1 LVQRKIHPLG
11 VFHQIPEKGYLA
23 TSDLSEGDVFLLL
36 AQLHQGL
43 HLPLLFIIVQSC
55 HILARILLVQ
65 RELVYLD
72 ELLRLPD
79 APQPGFQLLVIVTE
93 DELLDHLRQLLLVIA
108 DHIENMPFLQ
118 VRQIKVMLLI
128 IIEYILLLLELDVS
142 LLLINSLRENSRPM
156 SIVAWR
162 DVPHV
167 FCERTF

>member
-1 LVQRKIHPLG
+1 MKGFIEQLLLLVQCEVHPLG
-11 VFHQIPEKGYLA
+11 LFHQIPEKVYLT

-93 DELLDHLRQLLLVIA
+93 DELLDHLL
-108 DHIENMPFLQ
+108 
-118 VRQIKVMLLI
+118 
-128 IIEYILLLLELDVS
+128 
-142 LLLINSLRENSRPM
+142 
-156 SIVAWR
+156 
-162 DVPHV
+162 
-167 FCERTF
+167 